1 MAAIKYKRV
10 FILFLAVCPFVFFNN
25 TLAQSYGLIVSSH
38 EVVAENRTSLELTDG
53 GPICY
58 TKTLDFSFDF
68 SFVPNYTTYF
78 GYIFRLINDK
88 NQNIDL
94 IYNQKQASFQI
105 IYGETF
111 TGIDFQINNNV
122 LQNDW
127 IQLKFTIDAA
137 KNITCYYGNKKLQSK
152 QLDLKSNC
160 FKLIFGVVNEHD
172 FVSRDTPPMK
182 LKNVAVKIDG
192 TLNNFWPLNESSGSI
207 ATDTIKQKIA
217 KVVNP
222 IWIGPK
228 HSNWDLIKSFSV
240 KGSPSVAFDAEKEE
254 LFVVSR
260 DSLLTLSAQN
270 FEVKAQPLSTPL
282 TNLLPGNQ
290 SIFDNRHKKLY
301 NFYID
306 QKKVSEYNFK
316 LNRWNNDLESA
327 FLTEYWQANKFS
339 NTSNLFIIGGY
350 GQLKYKNSVHKYNLL
365 SGSWDTL
372 QPGGDFLAPRYLSAL
387 GTTKTG
393 DTAYIIG
400 GYGSREGDQVLSPK
414 YFYDLLIYDV
424 QKNAFK
430 KLFDLPKP
438 DEDFVFANSLVIDS
452 ASNSYYALIFPNY
465 QFKSQLQLIKGSLN
479 KNTYTLMGNPF
490 PYSFLDIKSFADLF
504 YCSKSH
510 RLLAATLYTAPEDIT
525 EVKIYSIYFPPN
537 ELTFNNPGIAKNQNT
552 PFRTTKFF
560 YALIAFII
568 IVVTSF
574 IVGYL
579 KRKNRS
585 KRLPVEFDKGR
596 ATLSH
601 IPGSGQ
607 ISPTVMKPEAS
618 RLSEED
624 LLNRSET
631 LRAEEPGAGK
641 SKILLFGTFDVIT
654 VDGIN
659 ITKQFTP
666 LLKEMFLL
674 ILIDSLRYNKG
685 VSSEKLNE
693 VLWNDKDLKD
703 AKNNRSVNLVK
714 LKNILDKLG
723 GSTINRETGSW
734 KLEYNHDLIYIDFLE
749 YLSAF
754 SETPI
759 DAPSPTAVNKLLAIV
774 QKGSF
779 LQQVHYQWLDTIKAE
794 ISNFVIE
801 YLIKYTESVHHANEP
816 EKLISIA
823 NAIFTFDELNEFALK
838 LKCKTLIG
846 LGRHTLAKTT
856 FDKFGVK
863 YKEIYGE
870 EFNQSYNSLVEHH
883 L

>member
-1 MAAIKYKRV
+1 
-10 FILFLAVCPFVFFNN
+10 
-25 TLAQSYGLIVSSH
+25 
-38 EVVAENRTSLELTDG
+38 
-53 GPICY
+53 
-58 TKTLDFSFDF
+58 
-68 SFVPNYTTYF
+68 
-78 GYIFRLINDK
+78 
-88 NQNIDL
+88 
-94 IYNQKQASFQI
+94 
-105 IYGETF
+105 
-111 TGIDFQINNNV
+111 
-122 LQNDW
+122 
-127 IQLKFTIDAA
+127 
-137 KNITCYYGNKKLQSK
+137 
-152 QLDLKSNC
+152 
-160 FKLIFGVVNEHD
+160 
-172 FVSRDTPPMK
+172 
-182 LKNVAVKIDG
+182 
-192 TLNNFWPLNESSGSI
+192 
-207 ATDTIKQKIA
+207 
-217 KVVNP
+217 
-222 IWIGPK
+222 
-228 HSNWDLIKSFSV
+228 
-240 KGSPSVAFDAEKEE
+240 
-254 LFVVSR
+254 
-260 DSLLTLSAQN
+260 
-270 FEVKAQPLSTPL
+270 
-282 TNLLPGNQ
+282 
-290 SIFDNRHKKLY
+290 
-301 NFYID
+301 
-306 QKKVSEYNFK
+306 
-316 LNRWNNDLESA
+316 
-327 FLTEYWQANKFS
+327 
-339 NTSNLFIIGGY
+339 
-350 GQLKYKNSVHKYNLL
+350 
-365 SGSWDTL
+365 
-372 QPGGDFLAPRYLSAL
+372 
-387 GTTKTG
+387 
-393 DTAYIIG
+393 
-400 GYGSREGDQVLSPK
+400 
-414 YFYDLLIYDV
+414 
-424 QKNAFK
+424 
-430 KLFDLPKP
+430 
-438 DEDFVFANSLVIDS
+438 
-452 ASNSYYALIFPNY
+452 
-465 QFKSQLQLIKGSLN
+465 
-479 KNTYTLMGNPF
+479 
-490 PYSFLDIKSFADLF
+490 
-504 YCSKSH
+504 
-510 RLLAATLYTAPEDIT
+510 
-525 EVKIYSIYFPPN
+525 
-537 ELTFNNPGIAKNQNT
+537 
-552 PFRTTKFF
+552 
-560 YALIAFII
+560 
-568 IVVTSF
+568 
-574 IVGYL
+574 VGYL

-641 SKILLFGTFDVIT
+641 SKILLFGTFEVIA

-734 KLEYNHDLIYIDFLE
+734 KLEYNRDLIYIDFLE

>member
-1 MAAIKYKRV
+1 MTATKYKRV
-10 FILFLAVCPFVFFNN
+10 FILFLAACSFVFFNT

-38 EVVAENRTSLELTDG
+38 EAVAENRTSLELTNS
-53 GPICY
+53 GPICFD
-58 TKTLDFSFDF
+58 KALDFSFDF

-94 IYNQKQASFQI
+94 IYNQKQGSFQI

-111 TGIDFQINNNV
+111 TGINFQIDNDI
-122 LQNDW
+122 LQNEW
-127 IQLKFTIDAA
+127 IKLKFTIDAA

-152 QLDLKSNC
+152 QLDLQSNC
-160 FKLIFGVVNEHD
+160 FKLIFGVVNEQD

-182 LKNVAVKIDG
+182 LKNIAIKIDG
-192 TLNNFWPLNESSGSI
+192 TLKNFWPLNESSGSI
-207 ATDTIKQKIA
+207 AIDTIQHKTA

-222 IWIGPK
+222 VWISPK
-228 HSNWDLIKSFSV
+228 HSNWELIKSFSV
-240 KGSPSVAFDAEKEE
+240 KGSPSVAFDSDKEK
-254 LFVVSR
+254 LFIVSR
-260 DSLLTLSAQN
+260 DSLFTISAQN
-270 FEVKAQPLSTPL
+270 FELNAQDLSTPL

-290 SIFDNRHKKLY
+290 SIFNNHNKKLY

-306 QKKVSEYNFK
+306 QKKVSEYDFK

-327 FLTEYWQANKFS
+327 FLTEYWQANKFFS
-339 NTSNLFIIGGY
+339 NTNDLFIIGGY
-350 GQLKYKNSVHKYNLL
+350 GQLKYKNAVYKYNLL

-372 QPGGDFLAPRYLSAL
+372 QPGGDFFAPRYLSAL

-393 DTAYIIG
+393 NTAYIIG

-414 YFYDLLIYDV
+414 YFYDLLIYDAE
-424 QKNAFK
+424 KNAFK

-438 DEDFVFANSLVIDS
+438 KEDFVFANSLIIDS
-452 ASNSYYALIFPNY
+452 VSNSYYALVFPNY
-465 QFKSQLQLIKGSLN
+465 QFKSQLQLIKGFLN

-504 YCSKSH
+504 YSNKSH
-510 RLLAATLYTAPEDIT
+510 RLIAVTLYTSPEDVT
-525 EVKIYSIYFPPN
+525 EVKIYSIHFPPN
-537 ELTFNNPGIAKNQNT
+537 ELTFNNPGIAKENHT
-552 PFRTTKFF
+552 PFRSNKFL
-560 YALIAFII
+560 YILIFLVAIVLAVFIA
-568 IVVTSF
+568 
-574 IVGYL
+574 GYL
-579 KRKNRS
+579 RRKS
-585 KRLPVEFDKGR
+585 KSKKLSAEDKSQ
-596 ATLSH
+596 ATLGH
-601 IPGSGQ
+601 TPGSGQ
-607 ISPTVMKPEAS
+607 ISQALIKPEAS
-618 RLSEED
+618 SLSEED
-624 LLNRSET
+624 LLNRGEVLKT
-631 LRAEEPGAGK
+631 EEPGAGK
-641 SKILLFGTFDVIT
+641 SKLLLFGTFEVIT
-654 VDGIN
+654 LDGNN

-693 VLWNDKDLKD
+693 VLWNDKDVKD

-734 KLEYNHDLIYIDFLE
+734 KFEYNPELLYIDFLE
-749 YLSAF
+749 YLFAF
-754 SETPI
+754 SESTV
-759 DAPSPTAVNKLLAIV
+759 DAPSPAAVNKLLAIV

-801 YLIKYTESVHHANEP
+801 YLIKYTESLHYTNEP

-870 EFNQSYNSLVEHH
+870 NFNQNYNSLIE
-883 L
+883 LNS